1 MTMSATA
8 PLLAENRHPT
18 ATLANPAHDR
28 IVRLWLFAIAALV
41 FLIVIVGGATRL
53 TDSGLSITEW
63 RPVTGVLP
71 PLNHAQWL
79 EEFEKYRQI
88 PQYLAINRGMSLEAF
103 KVIYYWEWAHR
114 VLGRLIGAAMLL
126 PWLFFVATGVLRG
139 RWAGVTFGIGVLI
152 ALQGLVGWLMVA
164 SGLGPGMV
172 TVAPLKL
179 MFHLTLACVIFS
191 CLVWAG
197 LSLRAGATAEA
208 LPGAARFLAHAV
220 FALLFV
226 QIMLGALVAGNDAGM
241 RFNDWPFMDGALI
254 PPAVVLFDK
263 PTIAEAFL
271 ESLALTQLNH
281 RLGAYALLALAVAY
295 VLATRGTWA
304 AKGSL
309 VLLGFVFAQAAIGVV
324 TLLLAV
330 PMWAGLLHQ
339 AFAIVV
345 LGYAVAH
352 LHAIRRAAPL
362 LRAGPARG

>member
-1 MTMSATA
+1 MTMSAAA

-18 ATLANPAHDR
+18 ARLANPAHDR
-28 IVRLWLFAIAALV
+28 IVRLWLFAVAALV
-41 FLIVIVGGATRL
+41 FMIVIVGGATRL

-63 RPVTGVLP
+63 RPVTGMLP
-71 PLNHAQWL
+71 PLNQTQWL

-88 PQYLAINRGMSLEAF
+88 PQYQAINRGMSLDAF
-103 KVIYYWEWAHR
+103 KVIYYWEWGHR
-114 VLGRLIGAAMLL
+114 VLGRLIGVAMLL

-139 RWAGVTFGIGVLI
+139 RWAYVTFGIGLLV

-172 TVAPLKL
+172 AVAPLKL

-191 CLVWAG
+191 CLIWAG
-197 LSLRAGATAEA
+197 LSLGAGATREA
-208 LPGAARFLAHAV
+208 LPGIAWFLAHAV

-254 PPAVVLFDK
+254 PPAAVLFDK

-271 ESLALTQLNH
+271 DSLALTQLNH
-281 RLGAYALLALAVAY
+281 RLGAYALLVLAFGY

-304 AKGSL
+304 AKGSR
-309 VLLGFVFAQAAIGVV
+309 VLLGLILAQAAIGVV
-324 TLLLAV
+324 TLVLVV

-339 AFAIVV
+339 AFAVVV
-345 LGYAVAH
+345 LAHAVAH
-352 LHAIRRAAPL
+352 LHAIRYAVQP
-362 LRAGPARG
+362 LRAGPVRG